1 MLTINRIW
9 PETVEVAQP
18 APPQPSKLPSPNCSH
33 FARPDAVP
41 ATVAHFAR
49 RQGLQQ
55 ATPESSPTVN
65 VLHKGRKRK
74 RSDLE
79 SSATLLQSSEPEHA
93 TNKRALPRSHSRLP
107 LHIPSAGPSTL
118 APAQRLGASTPITLQ
133 LFIRELL
140 RRSKTHCST
149 LEVALCYLDGI
160 EESVR

>member
-33 FARPDAVP
+33 FARPDTVP

-65 VLHKGRKRK
+65 VLHEGRKRK

-79 SSATLLQSSEPEHA
+79 SSVTLLQSSEPEHA
-93 TNKRALPRSHSRLP
+93 ANKRALPRSDSRLP
-107 LHIPSAGPSTL
+107 LHIPMGWVASHDERSEAG
-118 APAQRLGASTPITLQ
+118 
-133 LFIRELL
+133 EH
-140 RRSKTHCST
+140 KK
-149 LEVALCYLDGI
+149 
-160 EESVR
+160 